1 MLNCLVIDD
10 EPLAIR
16 LLSDYV
22 NKTDGLTLAGSFTS
36 AIQALQFVE
45 QSSVDLILLDVQ
57 MPDLTGLQFS
67 KIINGKI
74 PIILTTAY
82 EQYALEGYEL
92 NVIDYLLKP
101 ISLERFLVAIHKA
114 RQRIQPAPLP
124 TNISESRGSSPAH
137 PGYIFVKTSYK
148 TQKVNLDDILYFEG
162 LGDYV
167 RIHTTSERIMTL
179 ENMKHFAVTL
189 PADRFIRVHRSFLI
203 ALDKIEFIERNR
215 IIIQETYLPIG
226 GTYQKEFWNRING
239 SQE

>member
-22 NKTDGLTLAGSFTS
+22 NKTEGLTLGGAFTS
-36 AIQALQFVE
+36 AIEALQFVE
-45 QSSVDLILLDVQ
+45 QTAIDLIFLDVQ

-92 NVIDYLLKP
+92 DVIDYLLKP
-101 ISLERFLVAIHKA
+101 ISLERFLVAVHKA
-114 RQRIQPAPLP
+114 RQRIQSSNNPIVE
-124 TNISESRGSSPAH
+124 TNRLVVH

-179 ENMKHFAVTL
+179 ENMKHFAATL
-189 PADRFIRVHRSFLI
+189 PNDRFIRVHRSFLI

-215 IIIQETYLPIG
+215 IIIQETYIPIG

-239 SQE
+239 PQE